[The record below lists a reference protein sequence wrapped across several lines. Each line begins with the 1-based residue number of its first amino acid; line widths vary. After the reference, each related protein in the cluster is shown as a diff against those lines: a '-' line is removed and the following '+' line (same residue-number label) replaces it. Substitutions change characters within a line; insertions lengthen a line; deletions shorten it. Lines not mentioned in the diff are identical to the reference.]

1 MNEYTVQ
8 VSNKHLG
15 LNEIVTVKAGEVAD
29 ALDKAMD
36 LYPCASKGQVLT
48 VNGTPLILP
57 FTPWSDTLTPGAF
70 RVF

>member
-48 VNGTPLILP
+48 VNGTP
-57 FTPWSDTLTPGAF
+57 FDTTIYTL
-70 RVF
+70 V